1 MSHPASSEAP
11 PVATVTGAANGIGAA
26 TAARLRADG
35 FTVVG
40 LDREPCDF
48 QPAELIDVADIE
60 GHAGLIERITA
71 EHGRLWAHV
80 NVAGVFIPESVEQ
93 LTVEAYRRQ
102 LAVMLDGPLWLA
114 RAAGLAMVRSGG
126 GRIVNVTSIHAT
138 NSERTSISYDAA
150 KGGLDAATRTLA
162 LELGDH
168 GVLVNSIAPG
178 FVNTRMSVVDGRN
191 ELESDWFR
199 DTYVNSGRIPLRRAA
214 EPSEMAAAISHLV
227 SADNTY
233 INGARIHVDGGLLSG
248 F

>member
-1 MSHPASSEAP
+1 MSFSSGGGFDGVRASAGDRIVVRHGTYTES
-11 PVATVTGAANGIGAA
+11 VTVTKTLHLVGRDRPTIDATGQQNGVVLSGAGSAGS
-26 TAARLRADG
+26 TMRG
-35 FTVVG
+35 F
-40 LDREPCDF
+40 
-48 QPAELIDVADIE
+48 
-60 GHAGLIERITA
+60 
-71 EHGRLWAHV
+71 
-80 NVAGVFIPESVEQ
+80 
-93 LTVEAYRRQ
+93 
-102 LAVMLDGPLWLA
+102 AVMLDGPLWLA
-114 RAAGLAMVRSGG
+114 RAAGLSMVRSGG
-126 GRIVNVTSIHAT
+126 GRIVIVTSIHAT

-227 SADNTY
+227 STDNTY